1 MSYPTDK
8 KEEDVRAPKRSMLNS
23 PPIAIFAYCMSSILM
38 TVTNKYVLSVGN
50 FNFNCILLAVQS
62 LVCLLVIQGLKSFS
76 VVNFRDFNTA
86 EAKAWLPISVLLVL
100 MIYTASKAMQYL
112 SIPVFTIFKNVT
124 IILIA
129 YGEVIWFG
137 GKVTSMTLFSF
148 FLIVLSSV
156 VAAWSDISIAKS
168 AAELG
173 EVAADAG
180 FNVGYFWMAA
190 NCLSNAGF
198 ILCMRKR
205 IKQTKFSDLDT
216 MFYNN
221 LLSIPVLLV
230 GSIIFEDWSSENIL
244 RNFPVDS
251 RNTVFSLMV
260 ISGLLSLGISYTSGW
275 CVRVTSST
283 TYSMV
288 GALNKLPV
296 AVSGL
301 VFFDTPVTFQSVTA
315 IFLGFVSGI
324 VYAVA
329 KVQQKKAESALP
341 K

>member
-1 MSYPTDK
+1 MSFPSDK
-8 KEEDVRAPKRSMLNS
+8 KEEDLKVQKPSLLNS
-23 PPIAIFAYCMSSILM
+23 PPVAIFAYCMSSILM

-50 FNFNCILLAVQS
+50 FNFNCILLAVQAS
-62 LVCLLVIQGLKSFS
+62 S
-76 VVNFRDFNTA
+76 VVSFRDFNYA

-100 MIYTASKAMQYL
+100 MIYTASKAMQFL

-137 GKVTSMTLFSF
+137 GSVSSMTLFSF

-168 AAELG
+168 AAAELG
-173 EVAADAG
+173 EAAADAG
-180 FNVGYFWMAA
+180 FNIGYFWMAA
-190 NCLSNAGF
+190 NCFSNAGF

-221 LLSIPVLLV
+221 LLSIPVLLL
-230 GSIIFEDWSSENIL
+230 GSIIFEDWSAENVL
-244 RNFPVDS
+244 RNFPIDS

-301 VFFDTPVTFQSVTA
+301 IFFDTPVTFQSVTA

-329 KVQQKKAESALP
+329 KVQQQKQREPTLP